1 MFVYYSLNSHWYS
14 CLCIIHWIHTDIH
27 VCVLFTEFTLIFMFV
42 YYSLN
47 SHWYLCLCIIHWIHT
62 DIHVCVLFIE
72 FTLIIM
78 CVCYSLNSDWFSC
91 FSIICWIQTDIHVCV
106 LFTEFIDIHVFKN
119 IIHWIQTDINVC
131 LLTDIHGFFLLFIEF
146 TLIFMFLYYSL
157 NSQWYSCF
165 WGGFSIIHW
174 IQTGVHVFVL
184 QLFTVFT
191 LIFVF
196 FYYSL
201 NSHWYSCLC
210 IIHWI
215 HTDIHVLYY
224 SLNSHW
230 YSCLYYSLNSHWY
243 SCFWGGFSI
252 IHWIQTGVHVLYYSL
267 NSHWYSCFCIIHCI
281 HTDIRVFLLFTEF
294 TLIFM
299 FVYYSLNSHWY
310 SCLCIIHWIHT
321 DIRVFVLFTVFTL
334 IFVSVPG
341 SGCADGTR
349 DGLEGHERVAA
360 CMGRWGGHI
369 ANGSLLCAPGW
380 RVCSW
385 YDQHYLQHIKWNEA
399 ISMAGC
405 YAYNAAQD
413 GGRCRECRDDLEQVR
428 GQTLQQVFS
437 ADF

>member
-1 MFVYYSLNSHWYS
+1 MRIDPRPVTHQWNTS
-14 CLCIIHWIHTDIH
+14 TDIH

-78 CVCYSLNSDWFSC
+78 FVCYSLNSDWYSC

-184 QLFTVFT
+184 QLFT
-191 LIFVF
+191 
-196 FYYSL
+196 
-201 NSHWYSCLC
+201 
-210 IIHWI
+210 
-215 HTDIHVLYY
+215 
-224 SLNSHW
+224 
-230 YSCLYYSLNSHWY
+230 
-243 SCFWGGFSI
+243 
-252 IHWIQTGVHVLYYSL
+252 
-267 NSHWYSCFCIIHCI
+267 
-281 HTDIRVFLLFTEF
+281 EF

-299 FVYYSLNSHWY
+299 FVYYSLYSPWY
-310 SCLCIIHWIHT
+310 SCLCIIHCIHP
-321 DIRVFVLFTVFTL
+321 DIRVCPRFGLRWWDARRAGGPRARGGLHGALGRPHRQRQPAVCTRLARVLLVRPALPAAHQVEWGHFHGRLLCLQCSTRWRP
-334 IFVSVPG
+334 VPG
-341 SGCADGTR
+341 VSGWPGTGEST
-349 DGLEGHERVAA
+349 D
-360 CMGRWGGHI
+360 
-369 ANGSLLCAPGW
+369 
-380 RVCSW
+380 
-385 YDQHYLQHIKWNEA
+385 
-399 ISMAGC
+399 
-405 YAYNAAQD
+405 NA
-413 GGRCRECRDDLEQVR
+413 
-428 GQTLQQVFS
+428 TS
-437 ADF
+437 I